1 MTMPLSKLFA
11 HASRDPLIRELT
23 LDSRNVR
30 PGDLFLAVPGARVD
44 GREHIADA
52 LARGAAA
59 VAYEEQGAT
68 VLPLTDVPLIPVKGL
83 IAQLS
88 DIAGRFYGE
97 PSRQLNLVGVTGT
110 NGKTSVTQLVAQAL
124 DALGQRCGL
133 IGTLG
138 TGFHGELQSGRLT
151 TPDPIAVQSTL
162 YDLKKGGA
170 KAVAMEVSS
179 HALEQGR
186 VAALAFD
193 IAVMTNLSRDHLDYH
208 GSMQAY
214 EAAKAKLFAW
224 PSLRS
229 QVVNLDDEFGRRLAA
244 EFARRPGAEYVET
257 RLFSYSL
264 QDSAASLY
272 CRQAHFDD
280 DGVRAT
286 LVTAQGE
293 RTLRSQLLGRFN
305 LSNMLAAVAT
315 LLALDYSLDEILK
328 ITPRLQGPVGRMQR
342 LGGGDQPLV
351 VVDYAHTPDALD
363 KVLEALRPHTRGK
376 LLCLFGCGG
385 DRDRGK
391 RPLMAEVAER
401 LADRVLVTDDNPRSE
416 DPQRIFDDIR
426 PGFNSAGEGVEFIPG
441 RGQAIARLIAS
452 AAADDV
458 IVLAGKGHEDYQEI
472 NGERHAFSDLV
483 EAEKALSAWE
493 AAHA

>member
-11 HASRDPLIRELT
+11 HASRDPMIRELT
-23 LDSRNVR
+23 LDSRAVR
-30 PGDLFLAVPGARVD
+30 PGDLFLAVPGALVD
-44 GREHIADA
+44 GRDHIADA
-52 LARGAAA
+52 LQRGAAA

-68 VLPLTDVPLIPVKGL
+68 VLPLTDVALIPVKGL

-88 DIAGRFYGE
+88 EIAGRFYGE
-97 PSRQLNLVGVTGT
+97 PSRQLNLIGVTGT
-110 NGKTSVTQLVAQAL
+110 NGKTSVTQLLAQAL

-138 TGFHGELQSGRLT
+138 TGFSGALQSGRLT
-151 TPDPIAVQSTL
+151 TPDPIAVQATL
-162 YDLKKGGA
+162 YDLKKAGA

-224 PSLRS
+224 PNLRS
-229 QVVNLDDEFGRRLAA
+229 QVVNLDDEFGRRLA
-244 EFARRPGAEYVET
+244 EDFARKPIADHVET
-257 RLFSYSL
+257 RLLSYSL
-264 QDSAASLY
+264 ENPEASLY
-272 CRQAHFDD
+272 CREAKFDD
-280 DGVRAT
+280 DGVRAV

-293 RTLRSQLLGRFN
+293 SILRSQLLGRFN
-305 LSNMLAAVAT
+305 LSNVLAAIAA
-315 LLALDYSLDEILK
+315 LMSLDYSLDEILK
-328 ITPRLQGPVGRMQR
+328 VVPTLQGPVGRMQR
-342 LGGGDQPLV
+342 LGGGNKPLV
-351 VVDYAHTPDALD
+351 VVDYAHTPDALE
-363 KVLEALRPHTRGK
+363 KVLEALRPHAHGK

-401 LADRVLVTDDNPRSE
+401 LADRVLVTDDNPRTE
-416 DPQRIFDDIR
+416 APAAIFDDIR
-426 PGFNSAGEGVEFIPG
+426 PGFAKPSEVSFVAG
-441 RGQAIARLIAS
+441 RGAAIAQVIAS

-472 NGERHAFSDLV
+472 HGERHAFSDLV
-483 EAEKALSAWE
+483 EAEKALATWGSP
-493 AAHA
+493 HA

>member
-11 HASRDPLIRELT
+11 HASRDPLIRELA
-23 LDSRNVR
+23 LDSRQVR
-30 PGDLFLAVPGARVD
+30 PGDLFLAVPGAKVD
-44 GREHIADA
+44 GRAHIADA

-59 VAYEEQGAT
+59 VAYEEQGAS

-83 IAQLS
+83 ISQLS
-88 DIAGRFYGE
+88 QLAGRFYGE
-97 PSRQLNLVGVTGT
+97 PSRQLELVGVTGT
-110 NGKTSVTQLVAQAL
+110 NGKTSVTQLLAQAL

-151 TPDPIAVQSTL
+151 TPDPIAVQATL
-162 YDLKKGGA
+162 NDLKKAGA

-179 HALEQGR
+179 HALDQGR
-186 VAALAFD
+186 VGALAFD

-208 GSMQAY
+208 GSMEAY

-224 PSLRS
+224 PNLRAR
-229 QVVNLDDEFGRRLAA
+229 VVNLDDDFGRRLA
-244 EFARRPGAEYVET
+244 EGHGES
-257 RLFSYSL
+257 RLISYSL
-264 QDSAASLY
+264 LDPSATLF
-272 CRQAHFDD
+272 CRQATFND
-280 DGVRAT
+280 DGVRAVI
-286 LVTAQGE
+286 VTPQGE
-293 RTLRSQLLGRFN
+293 HALRSRLLGRFN

-315 LLALDYSLDEILK
+315 LMALDYPLDEILK
-328 ITPRLQGPVGRMQR
+328 VTPQLQGPVGRMQR
-342 LGGGDQPLV
+342 LGGGAKPLV
-351 VVDYAHTPDALD
+351 VVDYAHTPDALE
-363 KVLEALRPHTRGK
+363 KVLEALRPHAHGK

-401 LADRVLVTDDNPRSE
+401 LSDRVLVTDDNPRSE
-416 DPQRIFDDIR
+416 DPLRIFDDIR
-426 PGFNSAGEGVEFIPG
+426 PGFAKPADVEFVAG
-441 RGQAIARLIAS
+441 RGEAIAHLIAT

-472 NGERHAFSDLV
+472 NGERHDFSDLV

-493 AAHA
+493 APHA